1 MIIGIDVGGTHA
13 DGVLLDGTKLIAKK
27 KVNVDHSRLGDCVID
42 LLTSLVPEDRDRLT
56 RIHLSSTICTNAII
70 TDNLEE
76 VGMFIQAGPGVN
88 PEFLNCGDHMFF
100 LNGAI
105 DHRGSVL
112 KAPEMRDVEKG
123 ITELKEK
130 GIESVG
136 VVTKFSHRNK
146 EHEQAIHDH
155 IAPRFPHTSVG
166 HRISG
171 LPNFPRR
178 VYSTWL
184 NAALKTPFST
194 FKNAIEKGLKQ
205 LQISCPCH
213 ILKADGGTFPFV
225 TACEF
230 PCESIYSG
238 PSASVMGCLALKSN
252 AEDAILLDI
261 GGTTTDI
268 SILAGGVPLLEP
280 YGITVAERPT
290 LIRALNTKSVGL
302 GGDSAVTFTGTSF
315 TIGPEKKGAPVA
327 LGGTIPTPTDAM
339 IVLGKLDI
347 GSKEMATKAMEMLCP
362 ERNEEE
368 TATHLLASFAEMVK
382 KAVEAMIE
390 EVFSRPVYTVAAL
403 LNLKKIKASELIT
416 IGGPA
421 AALQDVLT
429 DCFEL
434 PCTIP
439 SDYEVANAIGAA
451 RTRLTF
457 QASLY
462 ADTADGRLSIPE
474 ISCLETITPT
484 YTLDDAKR
492 RLEEVINDM
501 VAEMG
506 VTTSP
511 AIDFIEQLQMN
522 TVRGFSS
529 SGKIL
534 ALKAQI
540 RPGLEQNEEVT
551 P

>member
-13 DGVLLDGTKLIAKK
+13 DGVLIDGTKLLAKK
-27 KVNVDHSRLGDCVID
+27 KVSVDHSRLGDCVID
-42 LLTSLVPEDRDRLT
+42 LLSSLVPEDRSKLK

-70 TDNLEE
+70 TDKLEE
-76 VGMFIQAGPGVN
+76 VGMFVQAGPGMN
-88 PEFLNCGDHMFF
+88 PNFLNCGEHMFF

-105 DHRGSVL
+105 DHRGVAL
-112 KAPEMRDVEKG
+112 RYPDMEDVEKA
-123 ITELKEK
+123 ISVLKEK
-130 GIESVG
+130 GINSVG
-136 VVTKFSHRNK
+136 IATKFSHRNK
-146 EHEQAIHDH
+146 EHEQAVQDH
-155 IAPRFPHTSVG
+155 LADDFTHTSVG

-194 FKNAIEKGLKQ
+194 FKDAITQGLEQ
-205 LQISCPCH
+205 LQIDCPCH
-213 ILKADGGTFPFV
+213 ILKADGGTFPFT

-238 PSASVMGCLALKSN
+238 PSASVMGCLALNNN

-280 YGITVAERPT
+280 YGIPVAGRPT

-302 GGDSAVTFTGTSF
+302 GGDSAVSFKDNTF
-315 TIGPEKKGAPVA
+315 TIGPDKKGLPMA

-339 IVLGKLDI
+339 IVLDKLDT
-347 GSKEMATKAMEMLCP
+347 GSKSKAEEAMMMLCP
-362 ERNEEE
+362 DRTATE
-368 TATHLLASFAEMVK
+368 TATHLLVTFTKRVK
-382 KAVEAMIE
+382 EAVELMIE

-403 LNLKKIKASELIT
+403 LNRQKIQASELIT

-421 AALQDVLT
+421 SALQEFLSDSF
-429 DCFEL
+429 DL
-434 PCTIP
+434 PCTVP
-439 SDYEVANAIGAA
+439 PDFEVANAIGAA
-451 RTRLTF
+451 RSRLTL

-462 ADTADGRLSIPE
+462 ADTADGMLSIPE
-474 ISCLETITPT
+474 ISCLETITSS
-484 YTLDDAKR
+484 YSLDDGKQ
-492 RLEEVINDM
+492 RLEEVINEM
-501 VAEMG
+501 AAEMEMG
-506 VTTSP
+506 SSP
-511 AIDFIEQLQMN
+511 EVDFIEQLQMN
-522 TVRGFSS
+522 TVRGFST

-534 ALKAQI
+534 TLKAQI
-540 RPGLEQNEEVT
+540 RPGLAQHEEVK
-551 P
+551 